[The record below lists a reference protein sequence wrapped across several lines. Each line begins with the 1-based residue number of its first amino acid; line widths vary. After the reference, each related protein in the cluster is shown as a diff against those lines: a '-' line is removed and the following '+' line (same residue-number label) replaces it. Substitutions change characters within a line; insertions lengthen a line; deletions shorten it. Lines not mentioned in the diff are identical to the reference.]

1 MGKFNLA
8 QAMDHVQPMDVCRRE
23 LKLKQD
29 LAKRI
34 SDLRKDGKTQGKKT
48 VVKENGKPRAKAG
61 KKNPKKEILS
71 KLVGKKGITKQHL
84 ALLSQLQNQLIEQDT
99 NSQDLQE
106 TMESQSRMSA
116 KLRKLQH
123 KEIDS
128 VEDDASVEAQL
139 QNMASRLLGQV
150 NKPEEEEE
158 GWVTA
163 GEEEEE
169 EEEEEHGKTDDDE
182 HEKSKILKDKFAA
195 MVRENK
201 NLEKIRCEKKESLER
216 YKYDQNKKM
225 EAAME
230 NMRKEQ
236 KKLLQQMTSLAG
248 SITGGKRPA
257 DDYSDGGE
265 EEEEEEEYEGSC
277 KNPSKR
283 AKTSQSE
290 KNRVGAGPEKKN
302 KSKNKKSRTQNES
315 DLQLRKYL
323 ESLQ

>member
-8 QAMDHVQPMDVCRRE
+8 QAMGHVQPMDVCRKE
-23 LKLKQD
+23 LKLKQG

-71 KLVGKKGITKQHL
+71 KLVGKKGVTEQHL
-84 ALLSQLQNQLIEQDT
+84 ALLMQLQNQLIEQGT

-106 TMESQSRMSA
+106 TMESQSRTSA

-139 QNMASRLLGQV
+139 QDFASLLLGQV
-150 NKPEEEEE
+150 NKPDEEEE
-158 GWVTA
+158 GWVTDR
-163 GEEEEE
+163 
-169 EEEEEHGKTDDDE
+169 EEEEHGKTE

-201 NLEKIRCEKKESLER
+201 NLEKIRREKKESLER
-216 YKYDQNKKM
+216 YKYDKNKKM
-225 EAAME
+225 ETAME

-236 KKLLQQMTSLAG
+236 KKLLQQMASLAG
-248 SITGGKRPA
+248 SITGRKRPA
-257 DDYSDGGE
+257 DDYSEGEEAEEAE
-265 EEEEEEEYEGSC
+265 EEEC
-277 KNPSKR
+277 
-283 AKTSQSE
+283 
-290 KNRVGAGPEKKN
+290 AG
-302 KSKNKKSRTQNES
+302 
-315 DLQLRKYL
+315 
-323 ESLQ
+323 